1 MWKLIIVIQQF
12 DPLGHSERFL
22 IIVKRYAV
30 SVTQNNLYIVQKHC
44 DSDAK
49 KFNFQ
54 SPVPQGGV
62 TNKYDPAVDR
72 ELRAAD
78 FDNLYWGR
86 LDGCI

>member
-1 MWKLIIVIQQF
+1 MF
-12 DPLGHSERFL
+12 SHHSL
-22 IIVKRYAV
+22 YGYAV
-30 SVTQNNLYIVQKHC
+30 SVIQNNLYIVQKHC

-54 SPVPQGGV
+54 SPVPKILKGGV

-78 FDNLYWGR
+78 FLIIYIGGQD
-86 LDGCI
+86 